1 MEKQCQYEQQSGP
14 IITASYLTQMAV
26 SNHTYD
32 STVNRCLVQY
42 RYASYPIR
50 PSKIVTVKTPY
61 SLPSTTSYVYGDH
74 PLLPVETV
82 TVDAD
87 GDTTRNR
94 LRYAFDYFE
103 QLPASSA
110 DTMVNALKEMRKL
123 HMTSVPIETVT
134 ERNGRV
140 MGGEITTYRTGMKDS
155 TLVAHRSKR
164 TVMERSIPRSEFA
177 MSSLSDGV
185 FTYHSL
191 YRDMTTVDQYDEEN
205 NPIQSHDRYGH
216 YKSAVYGYDSA
227 LPIAIVENAKSCA
240 VPSLKANEIFY
251 TSFEEDGDLN
261 YPDSEDTKTG
271 SRVHRGSY
279 SIPIEGFKAGT
290 YTLTYWRQATQ
301 GAPWEFMSK
310 QITVSDSYTPGLVT
324 VIGQSDYAIDEV
336 RIFPQGATMV
346 TMTHDPNVGIT
357 SETDHN
363 GVTKYYEYDGLG
375 RLSRILNN
383 DREVLESYEYK
394 N

>member
-1 MEKQCQYEQQSGP
+1 
-14 IITASYLTQMAV
+14 
-26 SNHTYD
+26 
-32 STVNRCLVQY
+32 
-42 RYASYPIR
+42 
-50 PSKIVTVKTPY
+50 
-61 SLPSTTSYVYGDH
+61 
-74 PLLPVETV
+74 
-82 TVDAD
+82 
-87 GDTTRNR
+87 
-94 LRYAFDYFE
+94 
-103 QLPASSA
+103 
-110 DTMVNALKEMRKL
+110 MVNALKEMRKL

-177 MSSLSDGV
+177 MSSLSGGV

-227 LPIAIVENAKSCA
+227 LPIAIVENAESCV
-240 VPSLKANEIFY
+240 VPSMKANEIFY
-251 TSFEEDGDLN
+251 TGFEEDGDLN

-324 VIGQSDYAIDEV
+324 VIGQTDYAIDEV

-346 TMTHDPNVGIT
+346 TMTYDSNGRIT